1 MKRVNYIFSIAAC
14 LAALLT
20 SCVKEEAYKL
30 ETLNLEVNVTRAGA
44 ESEQQGDKIE
54 DVMIWAFRMKSGG
67 AVENDAAG
75 WRTYTPTSD
84 TYTSVTVHIP
94 LPMCEGSANYRLV
107 AIINKGKFGEIVDA
121 DGEELTL
128 NGDTK
133 YNDLINAR
141 FKSDVV
147 DANLNIDKDGNLSLG
162 NPGTPAVMPV
172 SHWCDVTVESNDTHT
187 LTNNQYQCAKVN
199 MPVFRA
205 VAKTQLFVA
214 RNSKF
219 QLEVHNVELCNA
231 KAPNQGVVLAEGS
244 VETTNGV
251 KTTKAWAVDSNNNDV
266 PSWASTVPD
275 FSYYTENYENKLIQS
290 VYEIS
295 DTDNTFIYNDN
306 STLASAESGHGVAHY
321 ICGKVL
327 YETADALN
335 YTDTTYKTE
344 IKTTDGSGY
353 YYKIIYKIGNNG
365 TPQTRY
371 VPLPPIVRNHDYQ
384 VRALIKEDGGI
395 VVNYTVADWEQVE
408 WNLAFDAAQHTS
420 LLPMPNDDEPGTF
433 PTISY
438 TGDNEDGAA
447 VFYFKMD
454 GPTGITW
461 KPTLRAN
468 ADDFVARV
476 YKVNFNPDGTTYTID
491 TELVTGNIE
500 AVSGQYYAVKVVA
513 LRHEAISSIATNPL
527 ELLVTHA
534 PQWNEEKDNS
544 LVINPLSDNGYF
556 WPAKGSD
563 GQPTY
568 TYNGNQ
574 TAVWIYPRN

>member
-54 DVMIWAFRMKSGG
+54 DVMIWAFKKSGG
-67 AVENDAAG
+67 AVENDAKG

-147 DANLNIDKDGNLSLG
+147 DASLSEAK
-162 NPGTPAVMPV
+162 PGTPAVMPV
-172 SHWCDVTVESNDTHT
+172 SHWKDISVNEGNTHENI
-187 LTNNQYQCAKVN
+187 NNIQDWQHLSVN

-214 RNSKF
+214 RNSQF
-219 QLEVHNVELCNA
+219 QLEVHEVTLVNA
-231 KAPNQGVVLAEGS
+231 AAEEQGVILSQA
-244 VETTNGV
+244 
-251 KTTKAWAVDSNNNDV
+251 NDV
-266 PSWASTVPD
+266 NSPSWFVSPTLTTGSYSSSLVSSSNVYKIGPD
-275 FSYYTENYENKLIQS
+275 
-290 VYEIS
+290 
-295 DTDNTFIYNDN
+295 DATFIYDDN
-306 STLASAESGHGVAHY
+306 TTIKEAATGHGVAHY

-327 YETADALN
+327 YETAKSCT
-335 YTDTTYKTE
+335 YTDGTYQNVPT
-344 IKTTDGSGY
+344 GNGY
-353 YYKIIYKIGNNG
+353 YYKITYKIGNNG
-365 TPQTRY
+365 AEQTRY

-420 LLPMPNDDEPGTF
+420 LLPSPNDQITPTTF

-513 LRHEAISSIATNPL
+513 LRPEAISSIATNPL

-544 LVINPLSDNGYF
+544 LVINPLSSSGYF

>member
-30 ETLNLEVNVTRAGA
+30 ETLNLEVNVTRAGT

-54 DVMIWAFRMKSGG
+54 DVMIWAFLKNPGG
-67 AVENDAAG
+67 AVDTNAAAG
-75 WRTYTPTSD
+75 WRTYTPASD

-107 AIINKGKFGEIVDA
+107 AIINKGEFGEIVDA
-121 DGEELTL
+121 KGNDLTL

-133 YNDLINAR
+133 YSDLINAR

-147 DANLNIDKDGNLSLG
+147 NASLSEAK
-162 NPGTPAVMPV
+162 PGTPAVMPV
-172 SHWCDVTVESNDTHT
+172 SHWCDVTVNSNNTHT
-187 LTNNQYQCAKVN
+187 LTGNQYQCAKVD

-219 QLEVHNVELCNA
+219 QLEVLQVEIINA
-231 KAPNQGVVLAEGS
+231 AAQTQGMVLAEGS
-244 VETTNGV
+244 VDTTNGV
-251 KTTKAWAVDSNNNDV
+251 KTTKAWAVDTKNNDI
-266 PSWASTVPD
+266 PD
-275 FSYYTENYENKLIQS
+275 WYVENPDLEDDVYSYSFFN
-290 VYEIS
+290 
-295 DTDNTFIYNDN
+295 DTTYPKIADTNSEYIYNDN
-306 STLASAESGHGVAHY
+306 SLLASAESGHGVAHY

-344 IKTTDGSGY
+344 IKTTDGNGY
-353 YYKIIYKIGNNG
+353 YYKITYKIGNTG

-395 VVNYTVADWEQVE
+395 VVNYTVADWDQVE

-420 LLPMPNDDEPGTF
+420 LLPSPNSEAKPTTF
-433 PTISY
+433 PTIRF
-438 TGDNEDGAA
+438 TGDDEEDGAA
-447 VFYFKMD
+447 VFYFKMT
-454 GPTGITW
+454 GPEGITW
-461 KPTLRAN
+461 KPTIFAN
-468 ADDFVARV
+468 EDDFEVRV
-476 YKVNFNPDGTTYTID
+476 YKVTGTDST
-491 TELVTGNIE
+491 TGKPILDSE
-500 AVSGQYYAVKVVA
+500 QTTGDIVAEGSTYYAVKVVA
-513 LRHEAISSIATNPL
+513 MKPALAEAYEFVKLGI
-527 ELLVTHA
+527 THA
-534 PQWNEEKDNS
+534 PQWNEEKPN
-544 LVINPLSDNGYF
+544 LLIINPKSNGNF
-556 WPAKGSD
+556 LWPKRSGD
-563 GQPTY
+563 TTTTY
-568 TYNGNQ
+568 TEGDEFY
-574 TAVWIYPRN
+574 VEIYPES

>member
-20 SCVKEEAYKL
+20 SCVKEEAYTL
-30 ETLNLEVNVTRAGA
+30 ETLNLEVNVTRAGTT
-44 ESEQQGDKIE
+44 SEQQGDKIS
-54 DVMIWAFRMKSGG
+54 DVMIWAFLKNPGG
-67 AVENDAAG
+67 AVEEKAAG
-75 WRTYTPTSD
+75 WRTYTPTSN

-107 AIINKGKFGEIVDA
+107 AIINKGEFGKIVDA
-121 DGEELTL
+121 DGKDLTL

-133 YNDLINAR
+133 YSDLINAR
-141 FKSDVV
+141 FESDVV
-147 DANLNIDKDGNLSLG
+147 DASLSEA

-187 LTNNQYQCAKVN
+187 LTDNQYQCKEVD

-251 KTTKAWAVDSNNNDV
+251 KTTKAWAVDSKNNDI
-266 PSWASTVPD
+266 PD
-275 FSYYTENYENKLIQS
+275 WYVENPDLEDDVYSYSFFN
-290 VYEIS
+290 
-295 DTDNTFIYNDN
+295 DTYPKIADTNSEYIYNDN
-306 STLASAESGHGVAHY
+306 SLLASAESGHGVAHY

-344 IKTTDGSGY
+344 IKTTDGNGY
-353 YYKIIYKIGNNG
+353 YYKITYKIGNNG

-395 VVNYTVADWEQVE
+395 VVNYTVADWVE
-408 WNLAFDAAQHTS
+408 VSWDLAFDAAQHTS
-420 LLPMPNDDEPGTF
+420 LLPLPKDDAKPTTF

-447 VFYFKMD
+447 VFFFKMD

-461 KPTLRAN
+461 KPTLRAS
-468 ADDFVARV
+468 ADDFEARV
-476 YKVNFNPDGTTYTID
+476 YEVNVNTDGTYTIG
-491 TELVTGNIE
+491 TEQVTGNIE
-500 AVSGQYYAVKVVA
+500 AESGQYYAIKVVA
-513 LRHEAISSIATNPL
+513 LNAKAINNIATNPL
-527 ELLVTHA
+527 ELLITHA

-544 LVINPLSDNGYF
+544 LVINPLSSSSYF

-563 GQPTY
+563 GTA
-568 TYNGNQ
+568 TFTDGNQ
-574 TAVWIYPRN
+574 TAVWIYPEN

>member
-30 ETLNLEVNVTRAGA
+30 ETLNLEVNVTRAGTT
-44 ESEQQGDKIE
+44 SEQQGDKIS
-54 DVMIWAFRMKSGG
+54 DVMIWAFLKNPGG
-67 AVENDAAG
+67 AVEEKAAG
-75 WRTYTPTSD
+75 WRTYTPTSN

-107 AIINKGKFGEIVDA
+107 AIINKGEFGKIVDA
-121 DGEELTL
+121 DGKDLTL

-133 YNDLINAR
+133 YSDLINAR
-141 FKSDVV
+141 FESDVV
-147 DANLNIDKDGNLSLG
+147 DASLSEA

-187 LTNNQYQCAKVN
+187 LTDNQYQCKEVD

-251 KTTKAWAVDSNNNDV
+251 KTTKAWAVDSKNNDI
-266 PSWASTVPD
+266 PD
-275 FSYYTENYENKLIQS
+275 WYVENPDLEDDVYSYSFFN
-290 VYEIS
+290 
-295 DTDNTFIYNDN
+295 DTYPKIADTNSEYIYNDN
-306 STLASAESGHGVAHY
+306 SLLASAESGHGVAHY

-344 IKTTDGSGY
+344 IKTTDGNGY
-353 YYKIIYKIGNNG
+353 YYKITYKIGNNG

-395 VVNYTVADWEQVE
+395 VVNYTVADWVE
-408 WNLAFDAAQHTS
+408 VSWDLAFDAAQHTS
-420 LLPMPNDDEPGTF
+420 LLPLPKDDAKPTTF

-438 TGDNEDGAA
+438 TRDNEDGAA
-447 VFYFKMD
+447 VFFFKMD

-461 KPTLRAN
+461 KPTLRAS
-468 ADDFVARV
+468 ADDFEARV
-476 YKVNFNPDGTTYTID
+476 YEVDVNTDGTYTIG
-491 TELVTGNIE
+491 TEQVTGNIE
-500 AVSGQYYAVKVVA
+500 AESEQYYAIKVVA
-513 LRHEAISSIATNPL
+513 LNAKAITNIATNPL
-527 ELLVTHA
+527 ELLITHA

-544 LVINPLSDNGYF
+544 LVINPLSSSSYF

-563 GQPTY
+563 GTATY
-568 TYNGNQ
+568 TDGNQ
-574 TAVWIYPRN
+574 TAVWIYPEN

>member
-1 MKRVNYIFSIAAC
+1 
-14 LAALLT
+14 
-20 SCVKEEAYKL
+20 
-30 ETLNLEVNVTRAGA
+30 
-44 ESEQQGDKIE
+44 
-54 DVMIWAFRMKSGG
+54 
-67 AVENDAAG
+67 
-75 WRTYTPTSD
+75 
-84 TYTSVTVHIP
+84 
-94 LPMCEGSANYRLV
+94 
-107 AIINKGKFGEIVDA
+107 
-121 DGEELTL
+121 
-128 NGDTK
+128 
-133 YNDLINAR
+133 
-141 FKSDVV
+141 
-147 DANLNIDKDGNLSLG
+147 
-162 NPGTPAVMPV
+162 
-172 SHWCDVTVESNDTHT
+172 
-187 LTNNQYQCAKVN
+187 

-214 RNSKF
+214 RNSNF
-219 QLEVHNVELCNA
+219 EVVFPEITIINA
-231 KAPNQGVVLAEGS
+231 DAENQGAVLAEPKAGWS
-244 VETTNGV
+244 VVDGVDTPDWFTTA
-251 KTTKAWAVDSNNNDV
+251 TLSKASYNHEFI
-266 PSWASTVPD
+266 TVPATAPKIEKND
-275 FSYYTENYENKLIQS
+275 NRFIYTDNSELANTEN
-290 VYEIS
+290 
-295 DTDNTFIYNDN
+295 D
-306 STLASAESGHGVAHY
+306 GHEVAHY
-321 ICGKVL
+321 LRGKIL
-327 YETADALN
+327 YETTESCTTN
-335 YTDTTYKTE
+335 STYTAVPTGK
-344 IKTTDGSGY
+344 GY
-353 YYKIIYKIGNNG
+353 YYKIKYRISTEDTEGDLG
-365 TPQTRY
+365 QEQTRY

-384 VRALIKEDGGI
+384 VRVFIKEDGGI

-420 LLPMPNDDEPGTF
+420 LLPLPNDDAEPETF
-433 PTISY
+433 PTIRY

-513 LRHEAISSIATNPL
+513 LRHEAISSIANNPL

-544 LVINPLSDNGYF
+544 LVINPLSSSGYF

-574 TAVWIYPRN
+574 TAVWIYPEKLD

>member
-30 ETLNLEVNVTRAGA
+30 ETLNLEVNVTRAGS
-44 ESEQQGDKIE
+44 ESKQQGDQIE
-54 DVMIWAFRMKSGG
+54 DVMIWAFPIEGT
-67 AVENDAAG
+67 AVKNAAKG

-107 AIINKGKFGEIVDA
+107 AIINKGKFGEIVGV
-121 DGEELTL
+121 DGKPLTL
-128 NGDTK
+128 NEGTK

-172 SHWCDVTVESNDTHT
+172 SHWKDISVNEGNTHENI
-187 LTNNQYQCAKVN
+187 NNIQDWQHLSVN

-214 RNSKF
+214 RNNQF
-219 QLEVHNVELCNA
+219 QLEVHEVTLVNA
-231 KAPNQGVVLAEGS
+231 AAEEQGVILSQA
-244 VETTNGV
+244 
-251 KTTKAWAVDSNNNDV
+251 NDV
-266 PSWASTVPD
+266 NSPSWFVSPTLTTGSYSSPLVSSSNVYKISPD
-275 FSYYTENYENKLIQS
+275 
-290 VYEIS
+290 
-295 DTDNTFIYNDN
+295 DATFIYDDN
-306 STLASAESGHGVAHY
+306 TTIKEAATGHGVAHY

-327 YETADALN
+327 YETAKSCT
-335 YTDTTYKTE
+335 YTDGAYQNVPT
-344 IKTTDGSGY
+344 GNGY

-395 VVNYTVADWEQVE
+395 DVNYTVADWEQVE

-420 LLPMPNDDEPGTF
+420 LLPSPNDQITPTTF

-447 VFYFKMD
+447 VFYFKMT
-454 GPTGITW
+454 GPVGITW
-461 KPTLRAN
+461 KPTIFAN
-468 ADDFVARV
+468 EDDFEVRV
-476 YKVNFNPDGTTYTID
+476 YKVIGTDATGEPILD
-491 TELVTGNIE
+491 TKQTTGNIVAE
-500 AVSGQYYAVKVVA
+500 GGTYYAVKVVA
-513 LRHEAISSIATNPL
+513 MKPTVAANYEFVRLGI
-527 ELLVTHA
+527 THA
-534 PQWNEEKDNS
+534 PQWNEEKPN
-544 LVINPLSDNGYF
+544 LLIINPTSNGNF
-556 WPAKGSD
+556 LWPKKSGD
-563 GQPTY
+563 TTTTY
-568 TYNGNQ
+568 TEGDEFY
-574 TAVWIYPRN
+574 VEIYPES

>member
-54 DVMIWAFRMKSGG
+54 DVMIWAFSKTGT
-67 AVENDAAG
+67 AVGNDAAG
-75 WRTYTPTSD
+75 WRTYTPASD

-94 LPMCEGSANYRLV
+94 LPMCNGSADYRLV

-172 SHWCDVTVESNDTHT
+172 SHWCDVKVESDNTHT
-187 LTNNQYQCAKVN
+187 LTDNQYQCAKVD

-219 QLEVHNVELCNA
+219 QLEVHEVTLVNA
-231 KAPNQGVVLAEGS
+231 AAEEQGVILSQA
-244 VETTNGV
+244 
-251 KTTKAWAVDSNNNDV
+251 NDV
-266 PSWASTVPD
+266 NSPSWFISPTLTIDSYNSPLVSSSNVYKISPD
-275 FSYYTENYENKLIQS
+275 
-290 VYEIS
+290 
-295 DTDNTFIYNDN
+295 DATFIYDDN
-306 STLASAESGHGVAHY
+306 TTIKEAATGHGVAHY

-327 YETADALN
+327 YETAKSCT
-335 YTDTTYKTE
+335 YTDGTYQNVPT
-344 IKTTDGSGY
+344 GNGY
-353 YYKIIYKIGNNG
+353 YYKITYKIGNNG
-365 TPQTRY
+365 TLQTRY

-384 VRALIKEDGGI
+384 VRAFVREDGGI
-395 VVNYTVADWEQVE
+395 AVEYTVSDWEQVE

-420 LLPMPNDDEPGTF
+420 LLPSPNDQITPTTF

-447 VFYFKMD
+447 EFFFKMD

-461 KPTLRAN
+461 KPTLRAS

-476 YKVNFNPDGTTYTID
+476 YEVSFNADGTTYTIGS
-491 TELVTGNIE
+491 EQVTGNIE
-500 AVSGQYYAVKVVA
+500 AESGQYYAVKVVA
-513 LRHEAISSIATNPL
+513 MRPEAISSIATNPL
-527 ELLVTHA
+527 ELLITHA

-544 LVINPLSDNGYF
+544 LVINPLSDKDGYF
-556 WPAKGSD
+556 WPAKDSNGTS
-563 GQPTY
+563 THEI
-568 TYNGNQ
+568 GNQ

>member
-20 SCVKEEAYKL
+20 SCVKEEAYTL
-30 ETLNLEVNVTRAGA
+30 ETLNLEVNVTRAGG

-147 DANLNIDKDGNLSLG
+147 NASLSEA

-172 SHWCDVTVESNDTHT
+172 SHWTDISVNESNTHEN
-187 LTNNQYQCAKVN
+187 TNNIQGWQHLSVN

-214 RNSKF
+214 RNNQF
-219 QLEVHNVELCNA
+219 QLEVHEVTLVNA
-231 KAPNQGVVLAEGS
+231 AAEEQGVILSQA
-244 VETTNGV
+244 
-251 KTTKAWAVDSNNNDV
+251 NDV
-266 PSWASTVPD
+266 NSPNWFVSPTLTTS
-275 FSYYTENYENKLIQS
+275 SYSSSLVSSLN
-290 VYEIS
+290 VYKIGPN
-295 DTDNTFIYNDN
+295 DATNIYNDN
-306 STLASAESGHGVAHY
+306 STLKEAATGHGVAHY

-327 YETADALN
+327 YETAKSCT
-335 YTDTTYKTE
+335 YTDGTYQNVPT
-344 IKTTDGSGY
+344 GNGY
-353 YYKIIYKIGNNG
+353 YYKITYKIGNNG
-365 TPQTRY
+365 AEQTRY

-420 LLPMPNDDEPGTF
+420 LLPLPNDDAEPETF

-476 YKVNFNPDGTTYTID
+476 YKVNFNPEGTTYTID

-513 LRHEAISSIATNPL
+513 LRPEAISSIATNPL

-544 LVINPLSDNGYF
+544 LVINPLSSSGYF

-574 TAVWIYPRN
+574 TAVWIYPKKLD

>member
-30 ETLNLEVNVTRAGA
+30 ETLNLEVNVTRAGG

-54 DVMIWAFRMKSGG
+54 DVMIWAFPMTSGG
-67 AVENDAAG
+67 AVENKAAG
-75 WRTYTPTSD
+75 WRTYTPASN

-147 DANLNIDKDGNLSLG
+147 DASLSEAK
-162 NPGTPAVMPV
+162 PGTPAVMPV
-172 SHWCDVTVESNDTHT
+172 SHWTDISVNESNTHEN
-187 LTNNQYQCAKVN
+187 TNNLQGWQHLSVN

-214 RNSKF
+214 RNSQF
-219 QLEVHNVELCNA
+219 QLEVHEVTLVNA
-231 KAPNQGVVLAEGS
+231 AAEEQGVILSQA
-244 VETTNGV
+244 
-251 KTTKAWAVDSNNNDV
+251 NDV
-266 PSWASTVPD
+266 NSPSWFISPTLTIDSYNSPLVSSSNVYKISPD
-275 FSYYTENYENKLIQS
+275 
-290 VYEIS
+290 
-295 DTDNTFIYNDN
+295 DATFIYDDN
-306 STLASAESGHGVAHY
+306 TTIKEAATGHGVAHY

-327 YETADALN
+327 YETAKSCT
-335 YTDTTYKTE
+335 YTDGTYQNVPT
-344 IKTTDGSGY
+344 GNGY
-353 YYKIIYKIGNNG
+353 YYKITYKIGNNG
-365 TPQTRY
+365 TLQTRY

-395 VVNYTVADWEQVE
+395 DVNYTVADWEQVE

-420 LLPMPNDDEPGTF
+420 LLPLPNDDAEPETF
-433 PTISY
+433 PTIRY

-513 LRHEAISSIATNPL
+513 LRPEAIGSIATNPL

-544 LVINPLSDNGYF
+544 LVINPLSSNGYF

-574 TAVWIYPRN
+574 TAVWIYPEKLD

>member
-30 ETLNLEVNVTRAGA
+30 ETLNLEVNVTRVGG
-44 ESEQQGDKIE
+44 ESKQQGDKIS
-54 DVMIWAFRMKSGG
+54 DVMIWAFPITSGG
-67 AVENDAAG
+67 AVENNAAG

-121 DGEELTL
+121 DGQDLTL

-133 YNDLINAR
+133 YSDLINAR
-141 FKSDVV
+141 FESDVV
-147 DANLNIDKDGNLSLG
+147 NDDFLEG
-162 NPGTPAVMPV
+162 NPGTPDVMPV
-172 SHWCDVTVESNDTHT
+172 SHWCDVTVESDNTHT
-187 LTNNQYQCAKVN
+187 LNTDNQYLCAKVD

-219 QLEVHNVELCNA
+219 QLEVHQVEIINA
-231 KAPNQGVVLAEGS
+231 AAQTQGMVLAEGS
-244 VETTNGV
+244 VDTTNGV
-251 KTTKAWAVDSNNNDV
+251 KTTKAWAVDTKNNDI
-266 PSWASTVPD
+266 PD
-275 FSYYTENYENKLIQS
+275 WYVENPDLEDGVYSYSFFN
-290 VYEIS
+290 
-295 DTDNTFIYNDN
+295 DTTYPKIADTNSEYIYNDN

-335 YTDTTYKTE
+335 YTDTNYKTE

-353 YYKIIYKIGNNG
+353 YYKITYKIGNTG

-408 WNLAFDAAQHTS
+408 WDLAFDAAQHTS
-420 LLPMPNDDEPGTF
+420 LLPLPKDDAKPTTF

-447 VFYFKMD
+447 VFFFKMD

-461 KPTLRAN
+461 KPTLRAS
-468 ADDFVARV
+468 ADDFEARV
-476 YKVNFNPDGTTYTID
+476 YEVDVNTDGTYTIG
-491 TELVTGNIE
+491 TEQVTGNIE
-500 AVSGQYYAVKVVA
+500 AESEQYYAIKVVA
-513 LRHEAISSIATNPL
+513 LNAKAITNIATNPL
-527 ELLVTHA
+527 ELLITHA
-534 PQWNEEKDNS
+534 PQWNEQEDNS
-544 LVINPLSDNGYF
+544 LVINPLSSSSYF
-556 WPAKGSD
+556 WPAKDSNGTATF
-563 GQPTY
+563 TY
-568 TYNGNQ
+568 KGNQ
-574 TAVWIYPRN
+574 TAVWIYPQN

>member
-1 MKRVNYIFSIAAC
+1 
-14 LAALLT
+14 
-20 SCVKEEAYKL
+20 
-30 ETLNLEVNVTRAGA
+30 
-44 ESEQQGDKIE
+44 
-54 DVMIWAFRMKSGG
+54 
-67 AVENDAAG
+67 
-75 WRTYTPTSD
+75 
-84 TYTSVTVHIP
+84 
-94 LPMCEGSANYRLV
+94 
-107 AIINKGKFGEIVDA
+107 
-121 DGEELTL
+121 
-128 NGDTK
+128 
-133 YNDLINAR
+133 
-141 FKSDVV
+141 
-147 DANLNIDKDGNLSLG
+147 
-162 NPGTPAVMPV
+162 MPV
-172 SHWCDVTVESNDTHT
+172 SHWKDISVNKDNTHENI
-187 LTNNQYQCAKVN
+187 NNIQDWQHLSVN

-214 RNSKF
+214 RNNQF
-219 QLEVHNVELCNA
+219 QLEVHEVTLVNA
-231 KAPNQGVVLAEGS
+231 AAEEQGVILSQA
-244 VETTNGV
+244 
-251 KTTKAWAVDSNNNDV
+251 NDV
-266 PSWASTVPD
+266 NSPSWFVSPTLTTGSYSSPLVSSSNVYNISPD
-275 FSYYTENYENKLIQS
+275 
-290 VYEIS
+290 
-295 DTDNTFIYNDN
+295 DATFIYDDN
-306 STLASAESGHGVAHY
+306 TTIKEAATGHGVAHY

-327 YETADALN
+327 YETAKSCT
-335 YTDTTYKTE
+335 YTDGTYQNVPT
-344 IKTTDGSGY
+344 GNGY
-353 YYKIIYKIGNNG
+353 YYKIIYKIGNTG

-420 LLPMPNDDEPGTF
+420 LLPSPNDQITPTTF
-433 PTISY
+433 PTIRY

-513 LRHEAISSIATNPL
+513 LRPEAISSIATNPL

-544 LVINPLSDNGYF
+544 LVINPLSSNGYF

-563 GQPTY
+563 GQPTC

-574 TAVWIYPRN
+574 TAVWIYPKKLD

>member
-20 SCVKEEAYKL
+20 SCVKEEAYTL
-30 ETLNLEVNVTRAGA
+30 ETLNLEVNVTRAGG

-67 AVENDAAG
+67 AVENAAAG

-147 DANLNIDKDGNLSLG
+147 NASLSEAK
-162 NPGTPAVMPV
+162 PGTPAVMPV
-172 SHWCDVTVESNDTHT
+172 SHWTDISVNESNTHEN
-187 LTNNQYQCAKVN
+187 TNNIQGWQHLSVN

-214 RNSKF
+214 RNNQF
-219 QLEVHNVELCNA
+219 QLEVHEVTLVNA
-231 KAPNQGVVLAEGS
+231 AAEEQGVILSQA
-244 VETTNGV
+244 
-251 KTTKAWAVDSNNNDV
+251 NDV
-266 PSWASTVPD
+266 NSPNWFVSPTLTTS
-275 FSYYTENYENKLIQS
+275 SYSSSLVSSLN
-290 VYEIS
+290 VYKIGPN
-295 DTDNTFIYNDN
+295 DATNIYNDN
-306 STLASAESGHGVAHY
+306 STLKEAATGHGVAHY

-327 YETADALN
+327 YETAKSCT
-335 YTDTTYKTE
+335 YTDGTYQNVPT
-344 IKTTDGSGY
+344 GNGY

-420 LLPMPNDDEPGTF
+420 LLPLPNDDAEPETF

-476 YKVNFNPDGTTYTID
+476 YKVNFNPEGTTYTID

-513 LRHEAISSIATNPL
+513 LRPEAISSIATNPL

-544 LVINPLSDNGYF
+544 LVINPLSSNGYF

-563 GQPTY
+563 GQPTH

-574 TAVWIYPRN
+574 TAVWIYPKKLD

>member
-30 ETLNLEVNVTRAGA
+30 ETLNLEVNVTRAGGK
-44 ESEQQGDKIE
+44 SEQQGDKIS
-54 DVMIWAFRMKSGG
+54 DVMIWAFPITSGG
-67 AVENDAAG
+67 AVENNAAG
-75 WRTYTPTSD
+75 WRTYTPTSN

-107 AIINKGKFGEIVDA
+107 AIINKGEFGKIVDA
-121 DGEELTL
+121 DGQDLTL

-133 YNDLINAR
+133 YSDLISAR

-147 DANLNIDKDGNLSLG
+147 NAPLSED

-172 SHWCDVTVESNDTHT
+172 SHWKDISVNESNTHEN
-187 LTNNQYQCAKVN
+187 TNNIQSWQHLSVN

-214 RNSKF
+214 RNSQF
-219 QLEVHNVELCNA
+219 QLEVHEVTLVNA
-231 KAPNQGVVLAEGS
+231 AAEEQGVILSQA
-244 VETTNGV
+244 
-251 KTTKAWAVDSNNNDV
+251 NDV
-266 PSWASTVPD
+266 NSPSWFISPTLTTSSYSSPLVSSSNVYKIDPD
-275 FSYYTENYENKLIQS
+275 DATN
-290 VYEIS
+290 
-295 DTDNTFIYNDN
+295 IYNDN
-306 STLASAESGHGVAHY
+306 STLKEAPTGHGVAHY

-327 YETADALN
+327 YETAKSCT
-335 YTDTTYKTE
+335 YTDGTYQNVPT
-344 IKTTDGSGY
+344 GNGY
-353 YYKIIYKIGNNG
+353 YYKIIYKIGNTG

-395 VVNYTVADWEQVE
+395 VVNYTVADWDQVV

-420 LLPMPNDDEPGTF
+420 LLPSPKDDAKPTTF
-433 PTISY
+433 PTIRY

-447 VFYFKMD
+447 VFFFKMD

-461 KPTLRAN
+461 KPTLRAS
-468 ADDFVARV
+468 ADDFEARV
-476 YKVNFNPDGTTYTID
+476 YEVNFNTDGTYTIG
-491 TELVTGNIE
+491 TEQVTGNIE
-500 AVSGQYYAVKVVA
+500 AESEQYYAIKVVA
-513 LRHEAISSIATNPL
+513 LNATAITNIATNPL
-527 ELLVTHA
+527 ELLITHA

-544 LVINPLSDNGYF
+544 LVINPLSSSDGYF

-563 GQPTY
+563 GQPTSDY
-568 TYNGNQ
+568 DGNQ

>member
-20 SCVKEEAYKL
+20 SCVKEEAYTL
-30 ETLNLEVNVTRAGA
+30 ETLNLEVNVTRAGG

-147 DANLNIDKDGNLSLG
+147 NASLSEAK
-162 NPGTPAVMPV
+162 PGTPAVMPV
-172 SHWCDVTVESNDTHT
+172 SHWTDISVNESNTHEN
-187 LTNNQYQCAKVN
+187 TNNIQGWQHLSVN

-214 RNSKF
+214 RNNQF
-219 QLEVHNVELCNA
+219 QLEVHEVTLVNA
-231 KAPNQGVVLAEGS
+231 AAEEQGVILSQA
-244 VETTNGV
+244 
-251 KTTKAWAVDSNNNDV
+251 NDV
-266 PSWASTVPD
+266 NSPNWFVSPTLTTS
-275 FSYYTENYENKLIQS
+275 SYSSSLVSSLN
-290 VYEIS
+290 VYKIGPN
-295 DTDNTFIYNDN
+295 DATNIYNDN
-306 STLASAESGHGVAHY
+306 STLKEAATGHGVAHY

-327 YETADALN
+327 YETAKSCT
-335 YTDTTYKTE
+335 YTDGTYQNVPT
-344 IKTTDGSGY
+344 GNGY

-420 LLPMPNDDEPGTF
+420 LLPLPNDDAEPKTF

-476 YKVNFNPDGTTYTID
+476 YKVNFNPEGTTYTID

-513 LRHEAISSIATNPL
+513 LRPEAISSIATNPL

-544 LVINPLSDNGYF
+544 LVINPLSSNGYF

-563 GQPTY
+563 GQPTC

-574 TAVWIYPRN
+574 TAVWIYPKKLD

>member
-1 MKRVNYIFSIAAC
+1 
-14 LAALLT
+14 
-20 SCVKEEAYKL
+20 
-30 ETLNLEVNVTRAGA
+30 
-44 ESEQQGDKIE
+44 
-54 DVMIWAFRMKSGG
+54 MIWAFLMEGT
-67 AVENDAAG
+67 AVKNDAKG
-75 WRTYTPTSD
+75 WRTYTPTSN

-94 LPMCEGSANYRLV
+94 LPMCNGSANYRLV
-107 AIINKGKFGEIVDA
+107 AIINKGKFGEIVGV
-121 DGEELTL
+121 DGKPLTL
-128 NGDTK
+128 NEGTK

-147 DANLNIDKDGNLSLG
+147 DASLSEAK
-162 NPGTPAVMPV
+162 PGTPAVMPV
-172 SHWCDVTVESNDTHT
+172 SHWCDVTVKSNNTHT
-187 LTNNQYQCAKVN
+187 LTDNQYQCAKVD

-214 RNSKF
+214 RNNQF
-219 QLEVHNVELCNA
+219 QLEVHEVTLVNA
-231 KAPNQGVVLAEGS
+231 AAEEQGVILSQA
-244 VETTNGV
+244 
-251 KTTKAWAVDSNNNDV
+251 NDV
-266 PSWASTVPD
+266 NSPSWFVSPTLTTS
-275 FSYYTENYENKLIQS
+275 SYSSSLVSSLN
-290 VYEIS
+290 VYKIGPN
-295 DTDNTFIYNDN
+295 DATNIYNDN
-306 STLASAESGHGVAHY
+306 STLKEAATGHGVAHY

-327 YETADALN
+327 YETAKSCT
-335 YTDTTYKTE
+335 YTDGTYQNVPT
-344 IKTTDGSGY
+344 GNGY

-420 LLPMPNDDEPGTF
+420 LLPLPNDDAEPETF

-476 YKVNFNPDGTTYTID
+476 YKVNFNPEGTTYTID

-513 LRHEAISSIATNPL
+513 LRPEAISSIATNPL

-544 LVINPLSDNGYF
+544 LVINPLSSNGYF

>member
-1 MKRVNYIFSIAAC
+1 MKRVNYIFSIVAC

-30 ETLNLEVNVTRAGA
+30 ETLNLEVNVTRAGG
-44 ESEQQGDKIE
+44 ESEQQGDKIS
-54 DVMIWAFRMKSGG
+54 DVMIWAFPITGTV
-67 AVENDAAG
+67 VENKAAG

-84 TYTSVTVHIP
+84 IYTSVTVHIP
-94 LPMCEGSANYRLV
+94 LPMCNGSANYRLV

-121 DGEELTL
+121 DGKPLTL
-128 NGDTK
+128 NEGTK
-133 YNDLINAR
+133 YSDLINAC

-172 SHWCDVTVESNDTHT
+172 SHWCDVKVNSNNTHT
-187 LTNNQYQCAKVN
+187 LTGNQYQCAKVD

-231 KAPNQGVVLAEGS
+231 KAPNQGVVLAEAADGWK
-244 VETTNGV
+244 V
-251 KTTKAWAVDSNNNDV
+251 VDNNDV
-266 PSWASTVPD
+266 PSWASTVPA
-275 FSYYTENYENKLIQS
+275 FSEYTENYENKLIQS
-290 VYEIS
+290 VYKIS

-306 STLASAESGHGVAHY
+306 SKLASAESGHGVAHY

-344 IKTTDGSGY
+344 IKTTDGGY
-353 YYKIIYKIGNNG
+353 YYKITYKIGNTG

-395 VVNYTVADWEQVE
+395 VVNYTVADWEQVV

-420 LLPMPNDDEPGTF
+420 LLPSPKDDAKPTTF
-433 PTISY
+433 PTVSY
-438 TGDNEDGAA
+438 TSDNEDGAA
-447 VFYFKMD
+447 VFFFKMD

-461 KPTLRAN
+461 KPTLRAS
-468 ADDFVARV
+468 ADDFEARV
-476 YKVNFNPDGTTYTID
+476 YEVNFNTDGTTYEIG
-491 TELVTGNIE
+491 TEQVTGNIE
-500 AVSGQYYAVKVVA
+500 AESEQYYAIKVVA
-513 LRHEAISSIATNPL
+513 LNATAITNIATNPL
-527 ELLVTHA
+527 ELLITHA

-544 LVINPLSDNGYF
+544 LVINPLSGDDYF
-556 WPAKGSD
+556 WPAKDSNGTATFTD
-563 GQPTY
+563 
-568 TYNGNQ
+568 GNQ
-574 TAVWIYPRN
+574 TAVWIYPEN

>member
-30 ETLNLEVNVTRAGA
+30 ETLNLEVNVTRAGG
-44 ESEQQGDKIE
+44 ESEQQGDKIT
-54 DVMIWAFRMKSGG
+54 DVMIWAFPKTGT
-67 AVENDAAG
+67 AVGNDAAG

-147 DANLNIDKDGNLSLG
+147 NASLSEAK
-162 NPGTPAVMPV
+162 PGTPAVMPV
-172 SHWCDVTVESNDTHT
+172 SHWTDISVNESNTHEN
-187 LTNNQYQCAKVN
+187 TNNIQGWQHLSVN

-214 RNSKF
+214 RNNQF
-219 QLEVHNVELCNA
+219 QLEVHEVTLVNA
-231 KAPNQGVVLAEGS
+231 AAEEQGVILSQA
-244 VETTNGV
+244 
-251 KTTKAWAVDSNNNDV
+251 NDV
-266 PSWASTVPD
+266 NSPSWFISPTLTIDSYNSPLVSSSNVYKISPD
-275 FSYYTENYENKLIQS
+275 
-290 VYEIS
+290 
-295 DTDNTFIYNDN
+295 DATFIYDDN
-306 STLASAESGHGVAHY
+306 TTIKEAATGHGVAHY

-327 YETADALN
+327 YETAKSCT
-335 YTDTTYKTE
+335 YTDGTYQNVPT
-344 IKTTDGSGY
+344 GNGY
-353 YYKIIYKIGNNG
+353 YYKITYKIGKNG
-365 TPQTRY
+365 AEQTRY

-395 VVNYTVADWEQVE
+395 AVEYTVADWEQVE

-420 LLPMPNDDEPGTF
+420 LLPSPKDDAKPTTF

-513 LRHEAISSIATNPL
+513 LRPEAISSIATNPL

-544 LVINPLSDNGYF
+544 LVINPLSSNGYF

-563 GQPTY
+563 GQPTC

-574 TAVWIYPRN
+574 TAVWIYPKKLD

>member
-44 ESEQQGDKIE
+44 ESEQQGDKIS
-54 DVMIWAFRMKSGG
+54 DVMIWAFPMEGT
-67 AVENDAAG
+67 AVKNAAAG

-94 LPMCEGSANYRLV
+94 LPMCNGSAKYRLV
-107 AIINKGKFGEIVDA
+107 AIINKGEFGEIVGV
-121 DGEELTL
+121 DGKPLTL
-128 NGDTK
+128 NEGTNYD
-133 YNDLINAR
+133 DLINAR
-141 FKSDVV
+141 FESDVV
-147 DANLNIDKDGNLSLG
+147 DASLSEA

-172 SHWCDVTVESNDTHT
+172 SHWCDVTVDSNNTHT
-187 LTNNQYQCAKVN
+187 LTDNQYQCKKVY

-219 QLEVHNVELCNA
+219 LLEVHNVELCNA
-231 KAPNQGVVLAEGS
+231 KAPNQGVVLAEAADGWK
-244 VETTNGV
+244 V
-251 KTTKAWAVDSNNNDV
+251 VDNNDV

-290 VYEIS
+290 VYKIS

-306 STLASAESGHGVAHY
+306 SLLASAESGHGVAHY

-353 YYKIIYKIGNNG
+353 YYKITYKIGNNG
-365 TPQTRY
+365 AEQTRY

-408 WNLAFDAAQHTS
+408 WNLQFDAAQHTS
-420 LLPMPNDDEPGTF
+420 LLPSPKETHIESEYYL
-433 PTISY
+433 PTVQY
-438 TGDNEDGAA
+438 TANSEEGAA
-447 VFYFKMD
+447 VFYFKMT
-454 GPTGITW
+454 GPEGITW
-461 KPTLRAN
+461 KPTIFAN
-468 ADDFVARV
+468 EDDFEVRV
-476 YKVNFNPDGTTYTID
+476 YKVTGTD
-491 TELVTGNIE
+491 TTGKPILDSE
-500 AVSGQYYAVKVVA
+500 QTTGDIVAEGSTYYAVKVVA
-513 LRHEAISSIATNPL
+513 MKPTVAAGYESVGLGI
-527 ELLVTHA
+527 THA
-534 PQWNEEKDNS
+534 PQWNEEKPN
-544 LVINPLSDNGYF
+544 LLIINPNSNGKF
-556 WPAKGSD
+556 LWPKRNANGD
-563 GQPTY
+563 TTTTY
-568 TYNGNQ
+568 TEGDEFY
-574 TAVWIYPRN
+574 VEIYPE

>member
-30 ETLNLEVNVTRAGA
+30 ETLNLEVNVTRAGTT
-44 ESEQQGDKIE
+44 SEQQGDKIS
-54 DVMIWAFRMKSGG
+54 DVMIWAFLKNPGG
-67 AVENDAAG
+67 AVEEKAAG
-75 WRTYTPTSD
+75 WRTYTPTSN

-107 AIINKGKFGEIVDA
+107 AIINKGEFGKIVDA
-121 DGEELTL
+121 DGKDLTL

-133 YNDLINAR
+133 YSDLINAR
-141 FKSDVV
+141 FESDVV
-147 DANLNIDKDGNLSLG
+147 DASLSEA

-187 LTNNQYQCAKVN
+187 LTDNQYQCKEVD

-251 KTTKAWAVDSNNNDV
+251 KTTKAWAVDSKNNDI
-266 PSWASTVPD
+266 PD
-275 FSYYTENYENKLIQS
+275 WYVENPDLEDVVYSYSFFN
-290 VYEIS
+290 
-295 DTDNTFIYNDN
+295 DTYPKIADTNSEYIYNDN
-306 STLASAESGHGVAHY
+306 SLLASAESGHGVAHY

-344 IKTTDGSGY
+344 IKTTDGNGY
-353 YYKIIYKIGNNG
+353 YYKITYKIGNNG

-395 VVNYTVADWEQVE
+395 VVNYTVADWVE
-408 WNLAFDAAQHTS
+408 VSWDLAFDAAQHTS
-420 LLPMPNDDEPGTF
+420 LLPLPKDDAKPTTF

-438 TGDNEDGAA
+438 TGDNEGGAA
-447 VFYFKMD
+447 VFFFKMD

-461 KPTLRAN
+461 KPTLRAS
-468 ADDFVARV
+468 ADDFEARV
-476 YKVNFNPDGTTYTID
+476 YEVNVNTDGTYTIG
-491 TELVTGNIE
+491 TEQVTGNIE
-500 AVSGQYYAVKVVA
+500 AESGQYYAIKVVA
-513 LRHEAISSIATNPL
+513 LNAKAINNIATNPL
-527 ELLVTHA
+527 ELLITHA

-544 LVINPLSDNGYF
+544 LVINPLSSSSYF

-563 GQPTY
+563 GTA
-568 TYNGNQ
+568 TFTDGNQ
-574 TAVWIYPRN
+574 TAVWIYPEN

>member
-20 SCVKEEAYKL
+20 SCVKEEAYTL
-30 ETLNLEVNVTRAGA
+30 ETLNLEVNVTRAGG

-147 DANLNIDKDGNLSLG
+147 NASLSEAK
-162 NPGTPAVMPV
+162 PGTPAVMPV
-172 SHWCDVTVESNDTHT
+172 SHWTDISVNESNTHEN
-187 LTNNQYQCAKVN
+187 TNNIQGWQHLSVN

-214 RNSKF
+214 RNNQF
-219 QLEVHNVELCNA
+219 QLEVHEVTLVNA
-231 KAPNQGVVLAEGS
+231 AAEEQGVILSQA
-244 VETTNGV
+244 
-251 KTTKAWAVDSNNNDV
+251 NDV
-266 PSWASTVPD
+266 NSPNWFVSPTLTTS
-275 FSYYTENYENKLIQS
+275 SYSSSLVSSLN
-290 VYEIS
+290 VYKIGPN
-295 DTDNTFIYNDN
+295 DATNIYNDN
-306 STLASAESGHGVAHY
+306 STLKEAATGHGVAHY

-327 YETADALN
+327 YETAKSCT
-335 YTDTTYKTE
+335 YTDGTYQNVPT
-344 IKTTDGSGY
+344 GNGY

-420 LLPMPNDDEPGTF
+420 LLPLPNDDAEPETF

-513 LRHEAISSIATNPL
+513 LRPEAISSIATNPL

-544 LVINPLSDNGYF
+544 LVINPLSSNGYF

-563 GQPTY
+563 GQPTC

-574 TAVWIYPRN
+574 TAVWIYPKKLD

>member
-20 SCVKEEAYKL
+20 SCVKEEAYTL
-30 ETLNLEVNVTRAGA
+30 ETLNLEVNVTRAGG

-75 WRTYTPTSD
+75 WRTYTPASD

-147 DANLNIDKDGNLSLG
+147 NASLSEAK
-162 NPGTPAVMPV
+162 PGTPAVMPV
-172 SHWCDVTVESNDTHT
+172 SHWTDISVNESNTHEN
-187 LTNNQYQCAKVN
+187 TNNIQGWQHLSVN

-214 RNSKF
+214 RNNQF
-219 QLEVHNVELCNA
+219 QLEVNEVTLVNA
-231 KAPNQGVVLAEGS
+231 AAEEQGVILSQA
-244 VETTNGV
+244 
-251 KTTKAWAVDSNNNDV
+251 NDV
-266 PSWASTVPD
+266 NSPSWFVSPTLTTG
-275 FSYYTENYENKLIQS
+275 SYNSPLVSSSN

-295 DTDNTFIYNDN
+295 PDDATFIYDDN
-306 STLASAESGHGVAHY
+306 TTIKEAATGHGVAHY

-327 YETADALN
+327 YETAKSCT
-335 YTDTTYKTE
+335 YTDGTYQNVPT
-344 IKTTDGSGY
+344 GNGY

-420 LLPMPNDDEPGTF
+420 LLPLPNDDAEPKAF

-513 LRHEAISSIATNPL
+513 LRPEAISSIATNPL

-544 LVINPLSDNGYF
+544 LVINPLSSNGYF
-556 WPAKGSD
+556 WPAKGSN

-568 TYNGNQ
+568 TYGNQ
-574 TAVWIYPRN
+574 TAVWIYPKKLD

>member
-30 ETLNLEVNVTRAGA
+30 ETLNLEVNVTRAGS
-44 ESEQQGDKIE
+44 ESEQQGDQIE
-54 DVMIWAFRMKSGG
+54 DVMIWAFKKSGG
-67 AVENDAAG
+67 AVKNDADG

-94 LPMCEGSANYRLV
+94 LPMCNGSADYRLV

-121 DGEELTL
+121 DGKELTL

-141 FKSDVV
+141 FESDVV
-147 DANLNIDKDGNLSLG
+147 NANLNLDQGGNLSLG

-172 SHWCDVTVESNDTHT
+172 SHWCDVTVESDNTHT
-187 LTNNQYQCAKVN
+187 LTDNQYQCAKVD

-214 RNSKF
+214 RNSMF

-231 KAPNQGVVLAEGS
+231 KAPNQGVVLAEAADGWK
-244 VETTNGV
+244 V
-251 KTTKAWAVDSNNNDV
+251 VDNNDV
-266 PSWASTVPD
+266 PSWASTVPA
-275 FSYYTENYENKLIQS
+275 FSEYTENYEKELIQS
-290 VYEIS
+290 VYKIS

-335 YTDTTYKTE
+335 YTDTNYKTE

-353 YYKIIYKIGNNG
+353 YYKITYKIGNNG
-365 TPQTRY
+365 TLQTRY

-395 VVNYTVADWEQVE
+395 VVNYTVADWEEVS
-408 WNLAFDAAQHTS
+408 WDLAFDAAQHTS
-420 LLPMPNDDEPGTF
+420 LLPSPKDTHTENEYYL
-433 PTISY
+433 PTVQYNANS
-438 TGDNEDGAA
+438 EEGAA
-447 VFYFKMD
+447 VFYFKMT
-454 GPTGITW
+454 GPEGITW
-461 KPTLRAN
+461 KPTIFAN
-468 ADDFVARV
+468 EDDFEVRV
-476 YKVNFNPDGTTYTID
+476 YKVGTDST
-491 TELVTGNIE
+491 TGKPILDSE
-500 AVSGQYYAVKVVA
+500 QTTGDIVAEGSTFYAVKVVA
-513 LRHEAISSIATNPL
+513 MKPTVATDYESVRL
-527 ELLVTHA
+527 GITHA
-534 PQWNEEKDNS
+534 PQWNEEKPN
-544 LVINPLSDNGYF
+544 LLIINPKSNGKF
-556 WPAKGSD
+556 LWPKRSVD
-563 GQPTY
+563 TTTTY
-568 TYNGNQ
+568 TEGDEFY
-574 TAVWIYPRN
+574 VEIYPE

>member
-30 ETLNLEVNVTRAGA
+30 ETLNLEVNVTRAGGK
-44 ESEQQGDKIE
+44 SEQQGDKID
-54 DVMIWAFRMKSGG
+54 DVMIWAFPMEGT
-67 AVENDAAG
+67 AVVDDAAG
-75 WRTYTPTSD
+75 WRTYTPTSE

-94 LPMCEGSANYRLV
+94 LPMCNGSANYRLV

-121 DGEELTL
+121 KGNDLTL

-133 YNDLINAR
+133 YSDLINAR

-147 DANLNIDKDGNLSLG
+147 DANLNLDQWGNLSLG

-172 SHWCDVTVESNDTHT
+172 SHWRDVTVKSNNTHT
-187 LTNNQYQCAKVN
+187 LTDNQYQCAKVD

-214 RNSKF
+214 RNNQF

-231 KAPNQGVVLAEGS
+231 KAPNQGVVLAEAADGWK
-244 VETTNGV
+244 V
-251 KTTKAWAVDSNNNDV
+251 VDNNDV
-266 PSWASTVPD
+266 PSWASTVPA
-275 FSYYTENYENKLIQS
+275 FSEYTENYEKKLIQS
-290 VYEIS
+290 VYKIL

-306 STLASAESGHGVAHY
+306 SLLASAESGHSVAHY

-335 YTDTTYKTE
+335 YTDTNYKTE

-353 YYKIIYKIGNNG
+353 YYKITYKIGNNG
-365 TPQTRY
+365 AEQTRY

-395 VVNYTVADWEQVE
+395 VVNYTVADWDQVE

-420 LLPMPNDDEPGTF
+420 LLPSPKDDAKPTTF
-433 PTISY
+433 PTIRY
-438 TGDNEDGAA
+438 TGDDNEDGAA
-447 VFYFKMD
+447 VFFFKMD

-461 KPTLRAN
+461 KPTLRAS
-468 ADDFVARV
+468 ADDFEARV
-476 YKVNFNPDGTTYTID
+476 YEVYVNTDGTYTIG
-491 TELVTGNIE
+491 TEQVTGNIE
-500 AVSGQYYAVKVVA
+500 AESEQYYAIKVVA
-513 LRHEAISSIATNPL
+513 LNANAITNIATNPL
-527 ELLVTHA
+527 ELLITHA

-544 LVINPLSDNGYF
+544 LVINPLSGDDYF

-563 GQPTY
+563 GQPTSDY
-568 TYNGNQ
+568 DGNQ

>member
-30 ETLNLEVNVTRAGA
+30 ETLNLEVNVTRAGG

-54 DVMIWAFRMKSGG
+54 DVMIWAFPITGT
-67 AVENDAAG
+67 AVGNDAKG
-75 WRTYTPTSD
+75 WRTYTPAPN

-94 LPMCEGSANYRLV
+94 LPMCNGSADYRLV

-147 DANLNIDKDGNLSLG
+147 NASLSEAK
-162 NPGTPAVMPV
+162 PGTPAVMPV
-172 SHWCDVTVESNDTHT
+172 SHWCDVTVKSNNTHT
-187 LTNNQYQCAKVN
+187 LTDNQYQCAKVD

-251 KTTKAWAVDSNNNDV
+251 KTTKAWAVDTKNNDI
-266 PSWASTVPD
+266 PD
-275 FSYYTENYENKLIQS
+275 WYVENPDLEDVVYSYSFFN
-290 VYEIS
+290 
-295 DTDNTFIYNDN
+295 DTTYPKIADTNSEYIYNDN

-344 IKTTDGSGY
+344 IKTTDGNGY
-353 YYKIIYKIGNNG
+353 YYKITYKIGNNG

-420 LLPMPNDDEPGTF
+420 LLPLPNDDDEPETF

-476 YKVNFNPDGTTYTID
+476 YKVNFNPEGTTYTID

-544 LVINPLSDNGYF
+544 LVINPLSSSGYF

-563 GQPTY
+563 GQSTY

-574 TAVWIYPRN
+574 TAVWIYPKKLD

>member
-30 ETLNLEVNVTRAGA
+30 ETLNLEVNVTRAGG
-44 ESEQQGDKIE
+44 ESEQQGDKIT
-54 DVMIWAFRMKSGG
+54 DVMIWAFPKTGT
-67 AVENDAAG
+67 AVGNDAAG

-141 FKSDVV
+141 FKSNVV
-147 DANLNIDKDGNLSLG
+147 DASLSEAK
-162 NPGTPAVMPV
+162 PGTPAVMPV
-172 SHWCDVTVESNDTHT
+172 SHWTDISVNESNTHEN
-187 LTNNQYQCAKVN
+187 TNNIQDWQHLSVN

-214 RNSKF
+214 RNSQF
-219 QLEVHNVELCNA
+219 QLEVHEVTLVNA
-231 KAPNQGVVLAEGS
+231 AAEEQGVILSQA
-244 VETTNGV
+244 
-251 KTTKAWAVDSNNNDV
+251 NDV
-266 PSWASTVPD
+266 NSPSWFVSPTLTTGSYSSPLVSSSNVYNISPD
-275 FSYYTENYENKLIQS
+275 
-290 VYEIS
+290 
-295 DTDNTFIYNDN
+295 DATFIYDDN
-306 STLASAESGHGVAHY
+306 TTIKEAATGHGVAHY

-327 YETADALN
+327 YETAKSCT
-335 YTDTTYKTE
+335 YTDGTYQNVPT
-344 IKTTDGSGY
+344 GNGY
-353 YYKIIYKIGNNG
+353 YYKIIYKIGNTG

-420 LLPMPNDDEPGTF
+420 LLPSPNDQITPTTF
-433 PTISY
+433 PTIRY

-513 LRHEAISSIATNPL
+513 LRHDAISSIATNPL

>member
-20 SCVKEEAYKL
+20 SCVKEEAYTL
-30 ETLNLEVNVTRAGA
+30 ETLNLEVNVTRAGG

-147 DANLNIDKDGNLSLG
+147 NASLSEAK
-162 NPGTPAVMPV
+162 PGTPAVMPV
-172 SHWCDVTVESNDTHT
+172 SHWTDISVNESNTHEN
-187 LTNNQYQCAKVN
+187 TNNIQGWQHLSVN

-214 RNSKF
+214 RNNQF
-219 QLEVHNVELCNA
+219 QLEVHEVTLVNA
-231 KAPNQGVVLAEGS
+231 AAEEQGVILSQA
-244 VETTNGV
+244 
-251 KTTKAWAVDSNNNDV
+251 NDV
-266 PSWASTVPD
+266 NSPNWFVSPTLTTS
-275 FSYYTENYENKLIQS
+275 SYSSSLVSSLN
-290 VYEIS
+290 VYKIGPN
-295 DTDNTFIYNDN
+295 DATNIYNDN
-306 STLASAESGHGVAHY
+306 STLKEAATGHGVAHY

-327 YETADALN
+327 YETAKSCT
-335 YTDTTYKTE
+335 YTDGTYQNVPT
-344 IKTTDGSGY
+344 GNGY

-420 LLPMPNDDEPGTF
+420 LLPLPNDDAEPETF

-476 YKVNFNPDGTTYTID
+476 YKVNFNPEGTTYTID

-513 LRHEAISSIATNPL
+513 LRPEAISSIATNPL

-544 LVINPLSDNGYF
+544 LVINPLSSNGYF

-563 GQPTY
+563 GQPTC

-574 TAVWIYPRN
+574 TAVWIYPKKLD